1 MCPPRGSTYALKGQ
15 TPVLEVADSKHYAHL
30 SVSVH
35 ITSEGALNYEV
46 RSSSFNGVAMVRFL
60 KKTFTGRKRKK
71 HLMIWDRA
79 TIHTCQA
86 VKDFLEQEAAN
97 QQRVWLEV
105 LPPYSPELNPTE
117 LLWAYLKKHK
127 LANMACKT
135 LQELRQKTIV
145 ALEDIKE
152 DKQLIKAFFKHPKV
166 GLM

>member
-1 MCPPRGSTYALKGQ
+1 
-15 TPVLEVADSKHYAHL
+15 
-30 SVSVH
+30 
-35 ITSEGALNYEV
+35 
-46 RSSSFNGVAMVRFL
+46 
-60 KKTFTGRKRKK
+60 
-71 HLMIWDRA
+71 MIWDRA